1 MVATKHSIQSTLD
14 NAAPTPKMN
23 HKETRQGWRHEGSP
37 NEPPD
42 TRHRIRAAPHR
53 GFDFTAPGSR
63 GIPMDTP
70 EKKSRL
76 PRPKPRLRRCSPPLS
91 LPQKP
96 PCTSSHRKHQ
106 RDQILQDGALKRG
119 TALKTTT
126 PPDLVAGSGLS
137 PEGLDPGVEAV
148 KIPDNASK
156 EDSDAHRRR
165 RRRPVSTGQAFTR
178 CSHSHA
184 AGRGR
189 PVPPL
194 DRAPPT
200 QRARHCCV
208 GPPANLLD
216 DGPAETR
223 SGPAPRIQPRQS
235 HPAPTSGN
243 GAPPPAGSAPPGP
256 PATDLRPA
264 AVSFRPPV
272 LQSSRTG
279 QRKLPILRCQGRI
292 RGVQACPQG
301 RRAKTT
307 GCRPPDLHRRPTRR
321 THRTPRPAAPSPRL
335 HPARRPAPPLP

>member
-1 MVATKHSIQSTLD
+1 STLD

-200 QRARHCCV
+200 QRARHC
-208 GPPANLLD
+208 
-216 DGPAETR
+216 
-223 SGPAPRIQPRQS
+223 
-235 HPAPTSGN
+235 
-243 GAPPPAGSAPPGP
+243 
-256 PATDLRPA
+256 
-264 AVSFRPPV
+264 
-272 LQSSRTG
+272 
-279 QRKLPILRCQGRI
+279 
-292 RGVQACPQG
+292 
-301 RRAKTT
+301 
-307 GCRPPDLHRRPTRR
+307 
-321 THRTPRPAAPSPRL
+321 
-335 HPARRPAPPLP
+335 